1 MAKRYQFRFETLLR
15 LRKQREDEEKRVVAS
30 RLRGLKRLYDH
41 QVVLREQI
49 LEQTDTLR
57 TVLREP
63 LLDVDAV
70 CVDRHCIARLRRGI
84 LEDEAEISTNLALLS
99 QERAVLTNARKETK
113 ILERLKER
121 QRAAYQAELDRREQ
135 IEQDDMNVTRYAYA
149 IMAEGGAAV

>member
-1 MAKRYQFRFETLLR
+1 MAKRYTFRFETLLR

-41 QVVLREQI
+41 QVVLRGQI

-57 TVLREP
+57 NVLREP
-63 LLDVDAV
+63 FLDVGAV
-70 CVDRHCIARLRRGI
+70 RVDRHCVARLRREI

-149 IMAEGGAAV
+149 VMAEGGAIV